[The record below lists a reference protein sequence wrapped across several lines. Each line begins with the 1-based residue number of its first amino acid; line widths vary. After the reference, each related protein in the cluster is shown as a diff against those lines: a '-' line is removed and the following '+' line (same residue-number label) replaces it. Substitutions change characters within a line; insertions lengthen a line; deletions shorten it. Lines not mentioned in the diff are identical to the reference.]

1 MASLSNST
9 STRVEEA
16 LNSLRYKP
24 LKSTSIERI
33 RLSVQADELVSDEKS
48 QPLQFGKGVEYIL
61 QNISLPIEKHD
72 LIAGRIAEEVLMPE
86 EELEFLSY
94 IERYP
99 SERKMRPF
107 IANFMG
113 VYGLSE
119 MGGVR
124 PLWMH
129 DFGHTSFDWK
139 MILEYGLSG
148 LKEFAEE
155 RYEVFKKEG
164 DQEKCDFVLGAIH
177 FYQAYITFASRYADA
192 CRKIGL
198 VDLAET
204 CDYISA
210 NKPESFRQALQLI
223 WLISVVFCGV
233 LTANPT
239 LSMGRMDQYLYPYY
253 KRDVETGVMT
263 REQIGDL
270 IEDFYCKNN
279 LMMGRGEHQLSNSN
293 SLDVSET
300 VTGWNRNL
308 NYDAPQYLLLGG
320 MNLED
325 KSATNELT
333 ELFIDRITPR
343 FENPLFV
350 FRYTSDTDS
359 VIWNK
364 VMEKACQN
372 SSILLY
378 NDHDVVSA
386 LMAGGATH
394 EEAVEHIFF
403 GCNRNTLLNC
413 NYNKITNFN
422 PLKSVVN
429 VVNSSVDYNL
439 TCMDDIFKHLE
450 KSLADQVRPE
460 IQCIIDQRERNGG
473 HWENALL
480 AVDCFVDGPVEKGI
494 NSRYKGIDRECV
506 LISTAYIGST
516 INALYAIQ
524 KLVFEGDVQMSIL
537 QNALSTNFAGY
548 AKLRKRMLDLE
559 KYGQDVE
566 EIDALG
572 RKLIDLAFNTVMSV
586 IKELGVSDTF
596 VLAHSLE
603 TDTDYWIRA
612 FDIGAT
618 PDGRLAGQPTS
629 QNATPVE
636 GTAINGLTSML
647 NSVARITQE
656 RVASGANNITISKSM
671 VRDEH
676 GKQMLAQ
683 LLKVFFEKGG
693 LQAQLSV
700 ADVDEMKDAQK
711 NPDQHRDLMV
721 RITGY
726 SASFVDMT
734 EDAQESVIRR
744 EDYFN

>member
-1 MASLSNST
+1 MVASLSNST

-16 LNSLRYKP
+16 LNSLRFKP

-33 RLSVQADELVSDEKS
+33 RLSVQADNLVSDEKS

-72 LIAGRIAEEVLMPE
+72 LIAGRIAEKVLTPE

-99 SERKMRPF
+99 SARKIRPF

-113 VYGLSE
+113 GYGYREL
-119 MGGVR
+119 GGVR

-139 MILEYGLSG
+139 RILDYGLSG

-155 RYEVFKKEG
+155 RYEAFKKEG

-192 CRKIGL
+192 CREIGL

-204 CDYISA
+204 CDYISE

-233 LTANPT
+233 LAPNPT
-239 LSMGRMDQYLYPYY
+239 LTFGRMDQYLYPYY
-253 KRDVETGVMT
+253 KRDVETGIMT

-270 IEDFYCKNN
+270 IEDFYCKNS
-279 LMMGRGEHQLSNSN
+279 LMMGRGEHQLSNAY
-293 SLDVSET
+293 LMDVSET
-300 VTGWNRNL
+300 DTGWNRNL

-320 MNLED
+320 MNLDD
-325 KSATNELT
+325 KSAANELT
-333 ELFIDRITPR
+333 ELFIERVVPR
-343 FENPLFV
+343 LENPVLIFK
-350 FRYTSDTDS
+350 YTNDTDS

-364 VMEKACQN
+364 VMEKACQS
-372 SSILLY
+372 SSIFLY
-378 NDHDVVSA
+378 NDHSVVSA
-386 LMAGGATH
+386 FMAGGATH
-394 EEAVEHIFF
+394 DEAVEHIFF

-413 NYNKITNFN
+413 NYNRLTDFY
-422 PLKSVVN
+422 PLKSVLN
-429 VVNSSVDYNL
+429 AVNSSMDYNL
-439 TCMDDIFKHLE
+439 TCMDDIFKYME
-450 KSLADQVRPE
+450 KSLADQVRPQ
-460 IQCIIDQRERNGG
+460 IQWVIDQRERKGG

-480 AVDCFVDGPVEKGI
+480 ALDCFADGPVEKGI

-506 LISTAYIGST
+506 LISTAFIGST

-524 KLVFEGDVQMSIL
+524 KLVFEGDVQMAVL
-537 QNALSTNFAGY
+537 QRAVNTNFAGY

-566 EIDALG
+566 EVDALG
-572 RKLIDLAFNTVMSV
+572 RKLIDLTFNTVMSV

-596 VLAHSLE
+596 VLVHSLQ
-603 TDTDYWIRA
+603 TDTDYLSA

-629 QNATPVE
+629 QNASPVD

-647 NSVARITQE
+647 NSVARVSKE

-676 GKQMLAQ
+676 GKQVLAQ

-726 SASFVDMT
+726 SACFVDMT

-744 EDYFN
+744 ENY